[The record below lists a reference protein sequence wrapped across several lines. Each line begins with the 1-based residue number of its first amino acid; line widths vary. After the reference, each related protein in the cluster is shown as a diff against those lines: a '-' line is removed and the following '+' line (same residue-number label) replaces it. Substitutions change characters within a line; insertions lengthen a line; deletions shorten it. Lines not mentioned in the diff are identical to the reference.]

1 MRRNPLVDIFAFLIG
16 PSYGEP
22 AFMTVLYWIVALA
35 TLAVAATAALRL
47 EGQGAPIIWDAS
59 SSASSSAA
67 GAGNRPCGNTRRS
80 WRPRRL
86 D

>member
-47 EGQGAPIIWDAS
+47 EGQRSAYHLGRFIVRCFARAGLSRS
-59 SSASSSAA
+59 S
-67 GAGNRPCGNTRRS
+67 T
-80 WRPRRL
+80 
-86 D
+86 